1 MIAGH
6 ILIYLNNNN
15 NRRDAFRSGKL
26 LSEITLETN
35 SKGQCELQPWLL
47 KKKKEKKKKCD
58 IQSFHVF
65 NNFIIIFL
73 LSKLYYTFC

>member
-47 KKKKEKKKKCD
+47 KKKEKEKK
-58 IQSFHVF
+58 V
-65 NNFIIIFL
+65 
-73 LSKLYYTFC
+73 

>member
-6 ILIYLNNNN
+6 ILNCWNNN
-15 NRRDAFRSGKL
+15 NRRGIFRSGKI
-26 LSEITLETN
+26 LSDITLETN

-47 KKKKEKKKKCD
+47 EKLCD
-58 IQSFHVF
+58 IPSLHVL

-73 LSKLYYTFC
+73 LSKLYYNFCSILKC